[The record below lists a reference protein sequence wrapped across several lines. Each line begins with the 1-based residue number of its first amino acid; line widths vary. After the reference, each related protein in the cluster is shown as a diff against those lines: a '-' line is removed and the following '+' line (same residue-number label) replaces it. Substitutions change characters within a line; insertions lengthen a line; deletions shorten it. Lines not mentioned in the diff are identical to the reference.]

1 MAAYISFEPSDYF
14 STVLYTGNASTNIIS
29 GIGFDPAFTWIKERD
44 GTNNQEVFDTVRGDD
59 KHWETNN
66 NNPEATESG
75 AFAFGSDQFTLGNW
89 TPINGSGNL
98 TVAWN
103 WKMGTTTGIAG
114 SPSITPTGYSFNA
127 TSGQSIIAYTGN
139 ATSGATIPHGLGA
152 APGFI
157 IVKNYT
163 AASRDTY
170 IYHQSLGATKRIY
183 FNQSDAA
190 TTSAAGWNDTAPTST
205 LVTLGNNEAVNE
217 NTESIIAY
225 CFAEK
230 TGFSKFGDYTGTGDA
245 SISPFIYTG
254 FRPSMVIIK
263 NAGAAEAW
271 RQWDDKREGYN
282 STNDSLSPNNNWAEA
297 TGGTAQGIDILSNGF
312 KITSSNSEVNTSG
325 TEYIYCAWAAFPIV
339 SSNDTPGV
347 AR

>member
-14 STVLYTGNASTNIIS
+14 STKLYTGNASTNIIS

-59 KHWETNN
+59 KHWETNL

-139 ATSGATIPHGLGA
+139 ATSGSTIPHGLGV

-157 IVKNYT
+157 LVKNYT

-170 IYHQSLGATKRIY
+170 VYHQSLGATKRIY
-183 FNQSDAA
+183 FNQTTAA
-190 TTSAAGWNDTAPTST
+190 TTSSAGWNDTAPTST

-230 TGFSKFGDYTGTGDA
+230 KGYSKFGSYIGNGNADGT
-245 SISPFIYTG
+245 FVYTG
-254 FRPSMVIIK
+254 FRPAFILTKLSSGSDSWYAYDSKRLGYNPRNDVLTP
-263 NAGAAEAW
+263 NSTAAEF
-271 RQWDDKREGYN
+271 
-282 STNDSLSPNNNWAEA
+282 STQRLE
-297 TGGTAQGIDILSNGF
+297 IFSNGF
-312 KITSSNSEVNTSG
+312 KLVSTNGDVNGNGSS
-325 TEYIYCAWAAFPIV
+325 YIYAAFAEFPII
-339 SSNDTPGV
+339 SSNDVPVV